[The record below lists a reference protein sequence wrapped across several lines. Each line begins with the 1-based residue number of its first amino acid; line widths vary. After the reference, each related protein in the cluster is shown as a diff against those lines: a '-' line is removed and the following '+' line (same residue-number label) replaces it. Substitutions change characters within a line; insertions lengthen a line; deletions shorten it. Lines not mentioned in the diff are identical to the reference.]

1 MLTENSVVRPRTD
14 ATPEVQPDAAGAT
27 AADRGFDD
35 SPEASALFIKLVALQ
50 DGPQRDMVRDELVS
64 LWLPMAHRVAA
75 RFRDRGEAI
84 EDLRQVAALGLIK
97 AIDRFDPARGA
108 FESYAIPTITG

>member
-1 MLTENSVVRPRTD
+1 MLTENSALRPLTD
-14 ATPEVQPDAAGAT
+14 APSPPQPAPAVAT
-27 AADRGFDD
+27 DRNFDD
-35 SPEASALFIKLVALQ
+35 SLESGALFIRLVELE
-50 DGPQRDMVRDELVS
+50 DGPERATVRDELVS